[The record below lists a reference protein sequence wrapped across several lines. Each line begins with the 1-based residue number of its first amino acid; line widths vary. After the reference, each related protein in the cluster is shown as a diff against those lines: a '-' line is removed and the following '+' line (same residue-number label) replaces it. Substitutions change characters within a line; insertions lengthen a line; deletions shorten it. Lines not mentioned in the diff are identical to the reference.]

1 MIKIRVVKTAS
12 KSNAVQ
18 VIEYKNYSRK
28 VLKHIGSGK
37 SEAEL
42 SILLNQANEWV
53 KNYIGQLALFDS
65 AKSDNIL
72 HLDHYEFLGVHY
84 RFLHETIST
93 IQTQL
98 GFTELLHPLLNDLV
112 AMRILEPASKLRSID
127 LIRQYFGLNH
137 NRKNY
142 YKQALQWL
150 DLKQKVEDKIT
161 AFAKQAYSFN
171 YDLVFYDVT
180 TLYFETFDEDE
191 LRKNGFSKEKKSDQ
205 PQILVALM
213 VSKEGFPVGY
223 QIFEGN
229 TFEGHTFIPAV
240 QSFIKSNNVEN
251 LVVIADAAMISD
263 NNVEALKQKGIH
275 YIVGARLGNVNATL
289 LAEIDTKLTREDE
302 QIIRLQT
309 DKGYLIC
316 SFSKLRFRKDKYEM
330 EKQIQRAQNLI
341 VTPSKSKKTKFA
353 RSKGE
358 QYELNQK
365 LIDKT
370 TKLLGIKGYYTDLKE
385 EDCNSKT
392 VIERYHQLYKIEQ
405 AFRITKSDLATR
417 PIFHYKQQPIQLHM
431 LICFMA
437 LSIAKHIELQTNVS
451 IRKFVDESK
460 KISDARMLNKITQKE
475 VNVRVKI
482 TEKMSEYLKLLKITH

>member
-12 KSNAVQ
+12 KSSAVQ

-28 VLKHIGSGK
+28 ILKHIGSAK
-37 SEAEL
+37 SESEL
-42 SILLNQANEWV
+42 STLLNHAEEWV
-53 KNYIGQLALFDS
+53 KSYMGQLALFNDG
-65 AKSDNIL
+65 KPDNIL
-72 HLDHYEFLGVHY
+72 HLDHFEFLGIYYH
-84 RFLHETIST
+84 FLHETIST
-93 IQTQL
+93 IQSQL
-98 GFTELLHPLLNDLV
+98 GYTSLLHPLLHDLV
-112 AMRILEPASKLRSID
+112 VMRILEPTSKLRSID
-127 LIRQYFGLNH
+127 LMKQYFGLNH

-161 AFAKQAYSFN
+161 AFAKQEYSFN

-180 TLYFETFDEDE
+180 TLYFETFEEDE
-191 LRKNGFSKEKKSDQ
+191 LRKNGFSKDKKSDQ

-223 QIFEGN
+223 QIFEGS
-229 TFEGHTFIPAV
+229 TFEGHTFIPAI
-240 QSFIKSNNVEN
+240 QSFVKSNKVEN

-263 NNVEALKQKGIH
+263 DNVEALKQKGIH
-275 YIVGARLGNVNATL
+275 YIVGARLGNVTAEL
-289 LAEIDTKLTREDE
+289 LEEIDTKLSRVDE

-309 DKGYLIC
+309 NKGYLIC
-316 SFSKLRFRKDKYEM
+316 SFSKTRFRKDKYEM
-330 EKQIQRAQNLI
+330 EKQIERAQNLI
-341 VTPSKSKKTKFA
+341 ATPSKSKKTKFTKC
-353 RSKGE
+353 KGE

-370 TKLLGIKGYYTDLKE
+370 AKLLGIKGYYTDLKE
-385 EDCNSKT
+385 EDCNSKS

-437 LSIAKHIELQTNVS
+437 LSTVKHIELQTKIS
-451 IRKFVDESK
+451 IKKFVDESK
-460 KISDARMLNKITQKE
+460 KISDARMLNKITRKE
-475 VNVRVKI
+475 ISIRVKI
-482 TEKMSEYLKLLKITH
+482 TEKMSEYLTLLKIPH